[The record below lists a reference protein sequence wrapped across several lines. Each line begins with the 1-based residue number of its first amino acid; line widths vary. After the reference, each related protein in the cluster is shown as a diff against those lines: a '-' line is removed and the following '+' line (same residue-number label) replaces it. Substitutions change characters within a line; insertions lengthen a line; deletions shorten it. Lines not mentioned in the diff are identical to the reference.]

1 MHEVQV
7 FFFLFLNFFPFLF
20 IFYLSFLGE
29 VDVLIGIAQK
39 TMPAEVDKR
48 IKIVIRDYELRVVLL
63 AQELALIQIILN
75 YYPDGGLTK
84 INKKH
89 EMHLLIKENM
99 KWSHETDAMRCHKW
113 PCLEE
118 PAACV
123 RIATDAARLVDL
135 SNIWRKCF
143 VFVYFCYVRKDPVLE
158 EVVRKIKKGTT
169 GA

>member
-1 MHEVQV
+1 MLETMHEVEV
-7 FFFLFLNFFPFLF
+7 GFFLFLNFFPFLF

-48 IKIVIRDYELRVVLL
+48 MKIVIRDYELRVVLL

-99 KWSHETDAMRCHKW
+99 K
-113 PCLEE
+113 
-118 PAACV
+118 
-123 RIATDAARLVDL
+123 
-135 SNIWRKCF
+135 
-143 VFVYFCYVRKDPVLE
+143 
-158 EVVRKIKKGTT
+158 
-169 GA
+169 